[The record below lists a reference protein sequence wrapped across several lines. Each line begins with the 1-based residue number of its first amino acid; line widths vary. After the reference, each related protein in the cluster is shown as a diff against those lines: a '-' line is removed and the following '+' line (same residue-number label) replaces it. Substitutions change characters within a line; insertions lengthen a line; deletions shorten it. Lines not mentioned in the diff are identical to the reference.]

1 MPLAGRRN
9 EGASSFLVES
19 KLLLCTNTDE
29 VNAGIRSP
37 DILAGNRN
45 TQDESVLV
53 SLGCYDQLRE
63 KLAHT
68 EAVLA
73 HAEFDFTDSPDV
85 RSPKTKTRPVACR
98 LERGSSQSEGR
109 RGSTARR
116 TARLTRREQQIV
128 NLLLEGCDN
137 AEIAGQLRIAQRTVK
152 AYCTRPFSRF
162 GITSGIKRVKLATC
176 MYRSR
181 LCSDMI
187 FTGSAAQLN
196 GTSASSRSSTRASV
210 TGTSP
215 AKLEPPSTSSRT
227 VFEPSTTSWV
237 CGTVSSLPC
246 GTGREVATAGRT
258 HVGAREPGIF
268 PSGQLMPAKPGGC
281 VGTWMFLTR
290 AYK

>member
-1 MPLAGRRN
+1 MGRSVACGTKSDVQERRASLAQRTAPPCRHGAAFRSDLTLNGSTGNFVNRTHWAGGGTPLIISTSRIA
-9 EGASSFLVES
+9 
-19 KLLLCTNTDE
+19 
-29 VNAGIRSP
+29 
-37 DILAGNRN
+37 
-45 TQDESVLV
+45 
-53 SLGCYDQLRE
+53 
-63 KLAHT
+63 
-68 EAVLA
+68 
-73 HAEFDFTDSPDV
+73 PDV

-128 NLLLEGCDN
+128 NLLLEGCGN

-152 AYCTRPFSRF
+152 AYFNRLFSRF
-162 GITSGIKRVKLATC
+162 GITSGIKRVKLATF

-196 GTSASSRSSTRASV
+196 GNSASSPSSPRASL
-210 TGTSP
+210 TGTSFV
-215 AKLEPPSTSSRT
+215 KLEPPSTSSRT

-268 PSGQLMPAKPGGC
+268 PSGQLMPAKPGGLRRNLD
-281 VGTWMFLTR
+281 VPDESI
-290 AYK
+290 